1 MEKKQSLHI
10 VGKTI
15 CTNKDENTWGI
26 LTSSINGVPNRTLII
41 DSISHRDEIEKTWN
55 DTELSTVVVGLE
67 IILQK
72 CGVIDECGLPKTFKE
87 NEDIEI
93 MIRF

>member
-1 MEKKQSLHI
+1 MDKKQSLHI

-15 CTNKDENTWGI
+15 CTNEDENTWGI
-26 LTSSINGVPNRTLII
+26 LTSSINGVSKRVMII
-41 DSISHRDEIEKTWN
+41 DSISHRDEVNKTWN

-72 CGVIDECGLPKTFKE
+72 CGVVDECGLPKTFKE